1 MDNEYITPETLGGE
15 DLNNEFASAPVKET
29 VSAVSSNTADAL
41 SLNELNSYLGKNFT
55 SKESALKSLKDT
67 FSYVGKKTEDIT
79 PKIDPNQFISREQYE
94 QDMFYSR
101 NAEYSTPEVREV
113 IDAMAKAKGL
123 SPKDVV
129 ASDTFKAVFSK
140 VKGYDE
146 SQSLKSVLET
156 NPRLASTR
164 DSYTKAAEMLNQG
177 GRKDEAEGMIAR
189 AVLDSLK

>member
-1 MDNEYITPETLGGE
+1 MDQEYITPETLGGE

-41 SLNELNSYLGKNFT
+41 TLNELNSFLGKNYKDIET
-55 SKESALKSLKDT
+55 AKKSLKDT

-101 NAEYSTPEVREV
+101 NAEYATPEVREV

-129 ASDTFKAVFSK
+129 TTDAFKAVFSK

-146 SQSLKSVLET
+146 SQSLRSVLET

-164 DSYTKAAEMLNQG
+164 DSFTRGAENLQAGNKDVGESLITKA
-177 GRKDEAEGMIAR
+177 
-189 AVLDSLK
+189 VLESLK

>member
-1 MDNEYITPETLGGE
+1 MDNEYITPEVLVGE
-15 DLNNEFASAPVKET
+15 DMNPEFAPSATKET
-29 VSAVSSNTADAL
+29 VSAVSPNTADTLTLA
-41 SLNELNSYLGKNFT
+41 ELNQALGKNY
-55 SKESALKSLKDT
+55 KDKDSAIKSFKDT
-67 FSYVGKKTEDIT
+67 FSYVGKKFEDIA

-94 QDMFYSR
+94 KDMFYSQ
-101 NAEYSTPEVREV
+101 NPELNKSEIREV

-129 ASDTFKAVFSK
+129 ESDTFKAVFSK

-164 DSYTKAAEMLNQG
+164 DSFSQAKEAYKAG
-177 GRKDEAEGMIAR
+177 KKDEAESLITK
-189 AVLDSLK
+189 AVLESMK

>member
-1 MDNEYITPETLGGE
+1 MDQEYITPETLGGGE
-15 DLNNEFASAPVKET
+15 LNNEFAPSPVKET
-29 VSAVSSNTADAL
+29 VSAVSQNTADAL
-41 SLNELNSYLGKNFT
+41 SLNELNSFLGKNFT

-67 FSYVGKKTEDIT
+67 FSYVGRKAEDIT

-101 NAEYSTPEVREV
+101 NAEYSTPEVREI
-113 IDAMAKAKGL
+113 IDAMAKAKGM

-129 ASDTFKAVFSK
+129 TSDTFKAVFSK

-146 SQSLKSVLET
+146 SQGLRSVLET

-164 DSYTKAAEMLNQG
+164 DSFTRGAENLQAGNKDAGESLITK
-177 GRKDEAEGMIAR
+177 

>member
-1 MDNEYITPETLGGE
+1 MDQEYITPETLGGE

-41 SLNELNSYLGKNFT
+41 SLNELNSFLGKNFT

-67 FSYVGKKTEDIT
+67 QSYVGKKTEDIT
-79 PKIDPNQFISREQYE
+79 KKIDPNQFISREQYE
-94 QDMFYSR
+94 TDMFYSR
-101 NAEYSTPEVREV
+101 NAEFSTPEVREV

-146 SQSLKSVLET
+146 SQSLRSVLET

-164 DSYTKAAEMLNQG
+164 DSFTKGAEHLQSGNRDAG
-177 GRKDEAEGMIAR
+177 EALITK
-189 AVLDSLK
+189 AVLDSMK